1 MLLNGNENGDNKLR
15 EIWDYYPELFKE
27 EKELSEK
34 MKEQDELEKAKAGR
48 RRLAYAMNRKY
59 KGDD

>member
-1 MLLNGNENGDNKLR
+1 MNGDENGDNKLC
-15 EIWDYYPELFKE
+15 EIWGYYPELFKE

-34 MKEQDELEKAKAGR
+34 KKEQDELERAKAGR
-48 RRLAYAMNRKY
+48 RKLAYAMNKKY